1 MDQGRG
7 SCMTEV
13 AVLAILVIV
22 CSPSCSFAATY
33 IVGDSQGWGF
43 SASYKDWANGKPFT
57 AGDTLVFNYQ
67 SGVHNV
73 VPVTASEYGSC
84 KATGKASTSGNDK
97 FTLKKG
103 ANYFLCS
110 IPGHCSSGMKIE
122 VTGR

>member
-57 AGDTLVFNYQ
+57 AGDTL
-67 SGVHNV
+67 
-73 VPVTASEYGSC
+73 EYGSC